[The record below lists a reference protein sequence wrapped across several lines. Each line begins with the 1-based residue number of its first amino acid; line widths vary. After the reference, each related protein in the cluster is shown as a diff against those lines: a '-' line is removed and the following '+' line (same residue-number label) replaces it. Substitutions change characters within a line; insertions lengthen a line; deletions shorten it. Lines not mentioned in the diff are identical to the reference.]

1 MRPTARVLSVDDEPR
16 FLDLLGG
23 VVRATNHLELVGEA
37 GSGEL
42 GVELAQALDPDIV
55 MLDVRM
61 PGLDG
66 IEAAKKIKLA
76 RPSAL
81 VVLISTT
88 HPSELSAESR
98 GVADAVLWK
107 SDLEPQMLD
116 ELWMHSRNQRG
127 T

>member
-1 MRPTARVLSVDDEPR
+1 MYPTARVLSVDDEPR

-23 VVRATNHLELVGEA
+23 VVRATDHLELVGEA
-37 GSGEL
+37 CSGEL
-42 GVELAQALDPDIV
+42 GVELAQALHPDIV

-66 IEAAKKIKLA
+66 IEAAKKIKLS

-88 HPSELSAESR
+88 HPNELSAESR
-98 GVADAVLWK
+98 GVADAVVWK
-107 SDLEPQMLD
+107 SELEPQMLD
-116 ELWMHSRNQRG
+116 EIWMRSQHG